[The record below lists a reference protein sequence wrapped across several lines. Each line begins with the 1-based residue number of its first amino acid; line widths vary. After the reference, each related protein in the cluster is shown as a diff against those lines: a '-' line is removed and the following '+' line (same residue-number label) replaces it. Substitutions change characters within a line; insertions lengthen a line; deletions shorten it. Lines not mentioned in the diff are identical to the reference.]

1 MGLKSA
7 YLDYIY
13 ESVMATVGSLQ
24 GKRMLELG
32 NQHIFETSIR
42 EKTGKEYYSNRG
54 VQHTSVDLNGLDGA
68 IEVDLSKPI
77 EIAGWNEYFDI
88 VTNSGTSEHVSPK
101 KAQYECFMNIHKCLK
116 VGGVAIHLIPDIDEL
131 VNRGYWKNH
140 CKYYYSGE
148 FVKML
153 IENNS
158 YKLVS
163 SRIIGG
169 LICFSV
175 QKMGSV
181 PFMKDREEFLKYI
194 VVKKSGIRTS
204 LSDNG
209 WSIRARARF
218 RSAVRTFRERV
229 A

>member
-1 MGLKSA
+1 
-7 YLDYIY
+7 
-13 ESVMATVGSLQ
+13 
-24 GKRMLELG
+24 MLELG
-32 NQHIFETSIR
+32 NQQICETYIR
-42 EKTGKEYYSNRG
+42 EKTGKEYYSNRE
-54 VQHTSVDLNGLDGA
+54 VKHTSVDLNGLDGA
-68 IEVDLSKPI
+68 IKVDLSKPI

-116 VGGVAIHLIPDIDEL
+116 VGGVAIHLVPDIHEL
-131 VNRGYWKNH
+131 VNRGCWKNH
-140 CKYYYSGE
+140 CKYYYSSE

-158 YKLVS
+158 YRLVS
-163 SRIIGG
+163 SRIIDG

-175 QKMGSV
+175 QKIGSV

-194 VVKKSGIRTS
+194 RGEKSGIRTP
-204 LSDNG
+204 LHDNG
-209 WSIRARARF
+209 WYIRF

-229 A
+229 K